1 MDNNYS
7 YNLENDIEKKKTSE
21 NVIAG
26 IVGAFL
32 FSLAGGALWFVLYL
46 LGFIAGLSGLVGAV
60 CAIKGYSIFAK
71 KESIKGIVIS
81 VIIALLVMV
90 LAWYLCLGYD
100 IYMAYQEW
108 FEMGEVDFT
117 LTFFE
122 SVQAAPV
129 FLADS
134 EIGLAYLGDLG
145 LGLLFCVIGG
155 GSYVAN
161 KIKNAKNQP
170 VKPENKN
177 DNNVEYVENAEK
189 VETVDNE
196 TVE

>member
-1 MDNNYS
+1 MDNNFS

-60 CAIKGYSIFAK
+60 CAIKGYTIFAK
-71 KESIKGIVIS
+71 KESTKGIIIS
-81 VIIALLVMV
+81 VIVALLVMV

-100 IYMAYQEW
+100 IYIAYQEW
-108 FEMGEVDFT
+108 FEIGEVDFT
-117 LTFFE
+117 LTYFE
-122 SVQAAPV
+122 SVQAAPI
-129 FLADS
+129 FLEDS
-134 EIGLAYLGDLG
+134 EIAISYLGQLG

-161 KIKNAKNQP
+161 KIKNSKNQP
-170 VKPENKN
+170 VKSN
-177 DNNVEYVENAEK
+177 DNDNNNVEYVENAEK
-189 VETVDNE
+189 VDNE

>member
-129 FLADS
+129 FLSDS

-189 VETVDNE
+189 VETADNE

>member
-170 VKPENKN
+170 VKPESKN
-177 DNNVEYVENAEK
+177 DNKVEYVENAEK
-189 VETVDNE
+189 VETADND

>member
-71 KESIKGIVIS
+71 KESINPIKY
-81 VIIALLVMV
+81 ATFFLLV
-90 LAWYLCLGYD
+90 
-100 IYMAYQEW
+100 
-108 FEMGEVDFT
+108 
-117 LTFFE
+117 
-122 SVQAAPV
+122 P
-129 FLADS
+129 
-134 EIGLAYLGDLG
+134 
-145 LGLLFCVIGG
+145 
-155 GSYVAN
+155 
-161 KIKNAKNQP
+161 
-170 VKPENKN
+170 
-177 DNNVEYVENAEK
+177 
-189 VETVDNE
+189 
-196 TVE
+196 